1 MESIRLRSIAPLF
14 YLIWLILAI
23 IQAAN
28 TELLD
33 DEAYYWTFSQHLDW
47 GYFDHPPMTAL
58 LIRAG
63 YWIFPNEL
71 GVRLLCILLSTGS
84 IWLLEKMTIRKEPR
98 LFYAIAL
105 SMIALQLG
113 GSSAKLLA
121 EASKIGEDF
130 GYDEINLNL
139 GCPSR
144 KVEKSKFGAC
154 LMKEPNLV
162 ADCLS
167 KMQASTN
174 LPVTIKTRIGYD
186 NVEDYE
192 NLHNFISTLKSTG
205 VKTFIIHARKAM
217 LGKFTPKQNLN
228 IPPLKYE
235 YVYKLKEDFPNEEI
249 IINGGITSVDQI
261 NPLLQK
267 TDGVMIGRA
276 AYHTP
281 YMLAEIEKEIFGTK
295 EVLSRQDVIEQ
306 LIPYVKDEIKKGTRL
321 NQIMR
326 HTIGLFHGQTGA
338 SYWKRYLSE
347 NMCVRDA
354 DVKKIDHIMDKI
366 KYNNI
371 DTSVGQTA

>member
-1 MESIRLRSIAPLF
+1 MNRKVSVAPMMDCTDRHERYFLRLISK
-14 YLIWLILAI
+14 
-23 IQAAN
+23 N
-28 TELLD
+28 TLLYTEMVV
-33 DEAYYWTFSQHLDW
+33 DEAINRGDKK
-47 GYFDHPPMTAL
+47 
-58 LIRAG
+58 
-63 YWIFPNEL
+63 
-71 GVRLLCILLSTGS
+71 RLLGFNIN
-84 IWLLEKMTIRKEPR
+84 EKPV
-98 LFYAIAL
+98 
-105 SMIALQLG
+105 ALQLG
-113 GSSAKLLA
+113 GSSPKLLS

-139 GCPSR
+139 GCPSK
-144 KVEKSKFGAC
+144 KVEKGKFGAC

-162 ADCLS
+162 ADRLS
-167 KMQASTN
+167 KMQASTK

-186 NVEDYE
+186 DVEDYE

-235 YVYKLKEDFPNEEI
+235 YVYNLKKDFPNEEI
-249 IINGGITSVDQI
+249 IINGGITSIDQI
-261 NPLLQK
+261 KLLLQK

-281 YMLAEIEKEIFGTK
+281 YLLADIEKEIFHN
-295 EVLSRQDVIEQ
+295 EDVLSRQDVIEQ
-306 LIPYVKDEIKKGTRL
+306 LIPYVKDELKKGTRL

-326 HTIGLFHGQTGA
+326 HTLGLFHGQTGA

-354 DVKKIDHIMDKI
+354 DVQKIDHIMDKI
-366 KYNNI
+366 KYNNF
-371 DTSVGQTA
+371 DTSVGQSA

>member
-1 MESIRLRSIAPLF
+1 MNRKVSVAPMMDCTDRHERFFLRLISK
-14 YLIWLILAI
+14 
-23 IQAAN
+23 N
-28 TELLD
+28 TLLYTEMVV
-33 DEAYYWTFSQHLDW
+33 DEAINRGDKKK
-47 GYFDHPPMTAL
+47 L
-58 LIRAG
+58 LGFNI
-63 YWIFPNEL
+63 NEKP
-71 GVRLLCILLSTGS
+71 VS
-84 IWLLEKMTIRKEPR
+84 
-98 LFYAIAL
+98 
-105 SMIALQLG
+105 LQLG
-113 GSSAKLLA
+113 GSSPKLLS

-139 GCPSR
+139 GCPSK
-144 KVEKSKFGAC
+144 KVEKGKFGAC

-192 NLHNFISTLKSTG
+192 NLHNFISTLKLTG

-261 NPLLQK
+261 KPLLQK

-281 YMLAEIEKEIFGTK
+281 YMLAEIEKEIFNN
-295 EVLSRQDVIEQ
+295 ENIPSRQDVIEQ
-306 LIPYVKDEIKKGTRL
+306 LIPYVKDELKKGTRL

-326 HTIGLFHGQTGA
+326 HTLGLFHGQTGA

-354 DVKKIDHIMDKI
+354 DVQKIDHIMDKI
-366 KYNNI
+366 RYNNV
-371 DTSVGQTA
+371 DTSVGQSA